1 MPPIGETLREAR
13 MRQRL
18 DIADVEER
26 TKIRAKYLRAL
37 ENEEWGLLPGPTFV
51 KTFLRTYAEAVG
63 VDPYLLVEEYRL
75 TQERRDAPEFQP
87 LAPMPARDRRDRR
100 GGRRPQQRPPR
111 RGGLIAAAVVVA
123 LVGFL
128 LVLGLLGGDDDPGG
142 GSGEQAATTTETAP
156 RDAQR
161 RQRQRQR
168 ARQRRRRAAAAPSG
182 VNVRV
187 APVAPTYVCVDSG
200 PGTPIVFENTIEAA
214 QTFRDSERVRIN
226 LGLRS
231 ATVTVNG
238 EPVAIVS
245 ASFPASSS
253 RSAAGTTR
261 ETRPERSASA
271 ASIIRPDRIRSA
283 AL

>member
-1 MPPIGETLREAR
+1 
-13 MRQRL
+13 MRQKL

-63 VDPYLLVEEYRL
+63 VDPYLLVEEYRVS
-75 TQERRDAPEFQP
+75 QERHDTPEFQP

-100 GGRRPQQRPPR
+100 GGRRPPQRPPR
-111 RGGLIAAAVVVA
+111 RGWLIAGAVVVA

-128 LVLGLLGGDDDPGG
+128 LVLGLVGGDDEPGG
-142 GSGEQAATTTETAP
+142 GGSDQAATTTETAP
-156 RDAQR
+156 RNAQQ

-168 ARQRRRRAAAAPSG
+168 ARQRRRRAAANPTG
-182 VNVRV
+182 VNVRI

-200 PGTPIVFENTIEAA
+200 PGTPVVFENTLDAA
-214 QTFRDSERVRIN
+214 QTFRNRERVRVN

-231 ATVTVNG
+231 AVVTLNG
-238 EPVAIVS
+238 EPVTIEQSGEPVALELTRDG
-245 ASFPASSS
+245 SSEID
-253 RSAAGTTR
+253 AG
-261 ETRPERSASA
+261 EAPCA
-271 ASIIRPDRIRSA
+271 
-283 AL
+283 

>member
-1 MPPIGETLREAR
+1 

-75 TQERRDAPEFQP
+75 SEERSDTPEFQP

-100 GGRRPQQRPPR
+100 GGRRQPQRPPR

-128 LVLGLLGGDDDPGG
+128 LVLGLLGGDDDPGEG
-142 GSGEQAATTTETAP
+142 GGEQAATTTETTP
-156 RDAQR
+156 SNAQ
-161 RQRQRQR
+161 QRQRQR
-168 ARQRRRRAAAAPSG
+168 ARQRRRRAAAANPSG

-200 PGTPIVFENTIEAA
+200 PGTAVVFENTLDAPKA
-214 QTFRDSERVRIN
+214 FRNSERVRIN

-231 ATVTVNG
+231 AAVTLNG
-238 EPVAIVS
+238 EPVTIEESGEPIALELTRDG
-245 ASFPASSS
+245 SSEI
-253 RSAAGTTR
+253 AAG
-261 ETRPERSASA
+261 EAPCA
-271 ASIIRPDRIRSA
+271 
-283 AL
+283 

>member
-75 TQERRDAPEFQP
+75 SEERNDTPEFQP

-128 LVLGLLGGDDDPGG
+128 LVLGLLGGDDDPGEG
-142 GSGEQAATTTETAP
+142 GGEQAATTTDTAP
-156 RDAQR
+156 TAAE
-161 RQRQRQR
+161 QRQRRRQQ
-168 ARQRRRRAAAAPSG
+168 ARRRRRAAANAG
-182 VNVRV
+182 VNVRI
-187 APVAPTYVCVDSG
+187 APVAPTYVCVDNG
-200 PGTPIVFENTIEAA
+200 PGTGVVFENTLDSA
-214 QTFRDSERVRIN
+214 QTFRNAERVRVN

-231 ATVTVNG
+231 ATVTLNG
-238 EPVAIVS
+238 EPVTIEQSGDPVALDLTRDG
-245 ASFPASSS
+245 SSEID
-253 RSAAGTTR
+253 AG
-261 ETRPERSASA
+261 EAPCA
-271 ASIIRPDRIRSA
+271 
-283 AL
+283 

>member
-63 VDPYLLVEEYRL
+63 VDPYLLVEEYRVNE
-75 TQERRDAPEFQP
+75 ERGDGGPEFQP
-87 LAPMPARDRRDRR
+87 LAPLPARDRRDRR

-111 RGGLIAAAVVVA
+111 RGGLILGAVAVA
-123 LVGFL
+123 LVAFL
-128 LVLGLLGGDDDPGG
+128 LVLGLVGGDDDSGG
-142 GSGEQAATTTETAP
+142 GDGGGEQAATTTTTAP
-156 RDAQR
+156 ANAQQ

-168 ARQRRRRAAAAPSG
+168 ARQRRRRAAANQAG
-182 VNVRV
+182 VNVRI
-187 APVAPTYVCVDSG
+187 APTAPTYVCVDNG
-200 PGTPIVFENTIEAA
+200 PGTAVVFENTLDAPRA
-214 QTFRDSERVRIN
+214 FRNAERVRVN

-231 ATVTVNG
+231 VTVTLNGRPVTIEQSG
-238 EPVAIVS
+238 EPVALELTRDGSTEID
-245 ASFPASSS
+245 
-253 RSAAGTTR
+253 AG
-261 ETRPERSASA
+261 EAPCA
-271 ASIIRPDRIRSA
+271 
-283 AL
+283 